1 MSDWS
6 SDVGSSALLAAV
18 LSRRVA
24 EVPFGGDGPIRP
36 KAVFAQW
43 LVGEARAD
51 ALFRHDDDRLP
62 QTLVRQLV
70 ERDEHERPA
79 FAGRR
84 GRFDKQILLAALL
97 VGAFLHGAH
106 PKGVGLGRC
115 ATLCGGNGDRKSTT

>member
-97 VGAFLHGAH
+97 EIGRAH
-106 PKGVGLGRC
+106 VELQSLMRISY
-115 ATLCGGNGDRKSTT
+115 AVFFFTTKST